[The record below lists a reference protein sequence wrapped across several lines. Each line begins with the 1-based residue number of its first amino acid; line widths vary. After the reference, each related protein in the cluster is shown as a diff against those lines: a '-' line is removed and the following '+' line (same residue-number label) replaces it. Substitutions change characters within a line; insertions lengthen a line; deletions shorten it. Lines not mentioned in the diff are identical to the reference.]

1 MATFIQLINDV
12 ARESGTMGGQT
23 LATVAN
29 ASGRWTKIVAWTRQA
44 WEMIQRERSDWTFLR
59 DTFEANLVASQ
70 ARYTPAELGLF
81 TFGSWEQEVDGY
93 TPYSLFDP
101 AIGRGDETRL
111 PVVNYRAWAVRYDF
125 GAPDV
130 VRPNVVTF
138 DFQRRLCVGPVP
150 DKVYTIRGAYR
161 RSIQALTADADVPYI
176 HEDYHQ
182 AIVWRALVLLGE
194 DDEAAFEVG
203 SSAGQ
208 YRAIRSAMLKEYT
221 EGIST

>member
-1 MATFIQLINDV
+1 
-12 ARESGTMGGQT
+12 MGGQT

-59 DTFEANLVASQ
+59 DTFEASLVASQ

-81 TFGSWEQEVDGY
+81 TFGSWEREVDGY
-93 TPYSLFDP
+93 SPYTIYDP
-101 AIGRGDETRL
+101 AIGRGDENRL
-111 PVVNYRAWAVRYDF
+111 LICNYRDWAFRFDV
-125 GAPDV
+125 GAQV
-130 VRPNVVTF
+130 LVRPNLVTF

-161 RSIQALTADADVPYI
+161 RSIQTLTADADVPYI
-176 HEDYHQ
+176 AEDYHQ
-182 AIVWRALVLLGE
+182 AIVWRALVMLGE
-194 DDEAAFEVG
+194 DDEATFEVAT
-203 SSAGQ
+203 SAGQ

-221 EGIST
+221 EGITT